1 MPSWYILFYNYM
13 EKLYFSIGEVS
24 NELKVPQSTLRFWE
38 KQFEDMDGF
47 LSQKNEK
54 GTRRYSRQ
62 NLENCRTLLYLLKEK
77 RLTIE
82 GAKKT
87 LKARRRSNGGSA
99 DEGADDV
106 SVVERLIAVRNELQ
120 GLADVYD
127 DIIKGIE
134 NHNNEG

>member
-1 MPSWYILFYNYM
+1 M

>member
-1 MPSWYILFYNYM
+1 M

-99 DEGADDV
+99 DEGTDDV

>member
-1 MPSWYILFYNYM
+1 M

-106 SVVERLIAVRNELQ
+106 SVVERLISVRNELQ

>member
-1 MPSWYILFYNYM
+1 M

-87 LKARRRSNGGSA
+87 LKARRRSNGGAA